1 MFDAGF
7 SPSLLS
13 LGMVLVALL
22 LGLWGWFLVNRA
34 SVRANEQ
41 IRLLQ
46 EIAEQ
51 QQQQTALLK
60 QIARQ
65 SRGESVSADDDDF
78 GSAVEFND
86 VIPER

>member
-1 MFDAGF
+1 
-7 SPSLLS
+7 
-13 LGMVLVALL
+13 MV
-22 LGLWGWFLVNRA
+22 LVNRA

-41 IRLLQ
+41 VRLLQ

-65 SRGESVSADDDDF
+65 SRGESVSAVDDDF
-78 GSAVEFND
+78 GPAMEFKD